1 MTRAVLL
8 AAVLAAIAVGG
19 SMLSSPAI
27 AEGSRPV
34 RSLLE
39 MRRENVVIQK
49 WDLSCG
55 AAALEILLRY
65 QHGDPVTER
74 EIARG
79 LIKRFGLLSC
89 PSWPAPSP
97 AQCALAFHPFEGRL
111 PTIRIRPPGP
121 PSYLSKTVA

>member
-19 SMLSSPAI
+19 STLSRPAT
-27 AEGSRPV
+27 AEGSGPV

-55 AAALEILLRY
+55 AAALDILLRY
-65 QHGDPVTER
+65 EHGDPVTER

-111 PTIRIRPPGP
+111 PIIRIRPPDP
-121 PSYLSKTVA
+121 LSYLSKTVA